1 MTIGCVSTGNKRQ
14 CRAPAATTCSFCSR
28 LCKMCNSAVKIQ
40 GPSLLLLEL
49 LLLLFIYLVAGRK
62 SISFYHR
69 LFLSFFLTS
78 YQKLVFW
85 ALHLFLGTRLS
96 HFMPFNKWSLVSNCV
111 RVFTS
116 IITQGINSEAG
127 TGRKKNLRFCCR
139 ISRSA
144 YISVPCVTLNITHG
158 PTKVEENIRWLK
170 IKNFFLGWFNHGDSL
185 VFQKCVACRTGDAF
199 T

>member
-1 MTIGCVSTGNKRQ
+1 
-14 CRAPAATTCSFCSR
+14 
-28 LCKMCNSAVKIQ
+28 MCNSAVKIQ

-116 IITQGINSEAG
+116 IITQEINSEA
-127 TGRKKNLRFCCR
+127 GRKKNLRFCCR

-170 IKNFFLGWFNHGDSL
+170 IKNFFWGDSITATRSCSKSVWRVGQVMRSRRYRL
-185 VFQKCVACRTGDAF
+185 KLEKNIYNNNRVMSSAF
-199 T
+199 FSP

>member
-14 CRAPAATTCSFCSR
+14 CRAPAATTCSFRSR

-40 GPSLLLLEL
+40 GPSSSSRAFALA
-49 LLLLFIYLVAGRK
+49 FYLSCRRPEIDK
-62 SISFYHR
+62 F
-69 LFLSFFLTS
+69 LPPPLSFFLTS

-127 TGRKKNLRFCCR
+127 GRKTFGFAAGL
-139 ISRSA
+139 
-144 YISVPCVTLNITHG
+144 
-158 PTKVEENIRWLK
+158 VEALIYQFRAWL
-170 IKNFFLGWFNHGDSL
+170 
-185 VFQKCVACRTGDAF
+185 
-199 T
+199 